1 LYLPKLNVVSGNLI
15 GIILI
20 SSCPQAYNCILF
32 GNSSVKYMINGFQK
46 DNYTAQVINKTHLL
60 NISISIFFVSL
71 VVSIT
76 VVVIV
81 FVVLIYFYHVHF
93 SIKPQVYGLQKWIIT
108 VHIHF
113 HHFIFVL
120 INYFIQG
127 CLLVPGASH
136 NVFVIWWNVTTQHG
150 GGFLRNKYGC
160 TVRGAPSI

>member
-1 LYLPKLNVVSGNLI
+1 MNFHYINVAVLYFPKLNVVSGNLI

-71 VVSIT
+71 VISIT

-93 SIKPQVYGLQKWIIT
+93 SIKPQVYGLQK
-108 VHIHF
+108 
-113 HHFIFVL
+113 
-120 INYFIQG
+120 
-127 CLLVPGASH
+127 
-136 NVFVIWWNVTTQHG
+136 
-150 GGFLRNKYGC
+150 
-160 TVRGAPSI
+160 